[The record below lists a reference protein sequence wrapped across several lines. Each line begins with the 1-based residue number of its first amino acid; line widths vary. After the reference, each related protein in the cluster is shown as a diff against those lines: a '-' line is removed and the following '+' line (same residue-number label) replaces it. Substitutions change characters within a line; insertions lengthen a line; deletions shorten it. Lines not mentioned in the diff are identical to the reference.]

1 MGMSN
6 DFEEAI
12 KMGSTNIR
20 VGSSIFG
27 ARNYPNKPSGKV
39 ETPNQQMAE
48 LQVVVLC

>member
-27 ARNYPNKPSGKV
+27 ARNYPTTNKPSEKV
-39 ETPNQQMAE
+39 DTPNQQMAE
-48 LQVVVLC
+48 LQVK